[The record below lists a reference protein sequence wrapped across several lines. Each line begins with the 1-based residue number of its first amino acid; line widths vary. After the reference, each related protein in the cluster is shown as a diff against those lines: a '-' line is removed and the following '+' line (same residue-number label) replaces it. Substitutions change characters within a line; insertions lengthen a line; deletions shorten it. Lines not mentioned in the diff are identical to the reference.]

1 MNLKDVRQ
9 IQVKRQKRH
18 RVGRGQGSGW
28 GTTSGRGNKGAG
40 QRSGNRIRLHF
51 EGGQMP
57 IYRRLP
63 KKGFTNA
70 SFKQIYHVVNVGDLE
85 RVCEAGATVD
95 LDVLKKLGFAPKKAK
110 HLKILG
116 WGELAKSVHL
126 KAHAVSEGARGKI
139 EAAGG
144 SIEVLPTHTPHRAK
158 GVKRDATKRS
168 ARDEAPGSAS

>member
-1 MNLKDVRQ
+1 MNLEDVRR
-9 IQVKRQKRH
+9 IKVKRQKRH

-40 QRSGNRIRLHF
+40 SRSGNRHRLHF

-70 SFKQIYHVVNVGDLE
+70 PFKLTYHVVNVGDLE
-85 RVCEAGATVD
+85 RTCEAGSIVD
-95 LDVLKKLGFAPKKAK
+95 LEALKAVGFAPKKAK
-110 HLKILG
+110 YLKILG
-116 WGELAKSVHL
+116 WGDIAKGVQIR
-126 KAHAVSEGARGKI
+126 AHAVSSGARQKI

-144 SIEVLPTHTPHRAK
+144 AIEILPARTEHRPK
-158 GVKRDATKRS
+158 GIPKPALERPS
-168 ARDEAPGSAS
+168 